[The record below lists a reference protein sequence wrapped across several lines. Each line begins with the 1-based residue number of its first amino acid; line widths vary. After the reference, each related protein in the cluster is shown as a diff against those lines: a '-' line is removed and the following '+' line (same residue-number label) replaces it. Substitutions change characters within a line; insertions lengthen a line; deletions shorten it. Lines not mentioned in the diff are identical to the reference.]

1 MYRSQFSSF
10 NHPTGVITHLHARF
24 VCSAFSQKFQSFS
37 LYVHVHTSKVRGW
50 ERYYNNFH
58 VTLKLVGQYYIFLD
72 CAGIVCLFV
81 FVVIFSNSKT
91 TKRVKVTLFFFACIH
106 FQVGVVKS
114 SLMIMRILI
123 YRQLNKPLRLFFSD
137 HDFQPIS
144 ISHSLNADLFGGA
157 LRSISFSNCQ

>member
-10 NHPTGVITHLHARF
+10 NLPTGVITQLHARF

-37 LYVHVHTSKVRGW
+37 LYVLVHTSKLRGW
-50 ERYYNNFH
+50 ERCYHNFYL
-58 VTLKLVGQYYIFLD
+58 TLNQLDYIFLD

-91 TKRVKVTLFFFACIH
+91 IKRGKVTLFFFACIH

-123 YRQLNKPLRLFFSD
+123 QRQLNKPLRLFF
-137 HDFQPIS
+137 FLIM
-144 ISHSLNADLFGGA
+144 I
-157 LRSISFSNCQ
+157 LRQSVFHIP

>member
-10 NHPTGVITHLHARF
+10 NLPTGVITQLHARF

-37 LYVHVHTSKVRGW
+37 LYVLVHTSKLRGW
-50 ERYYNNFH
+50 ERCYHNFYL
-58 VTLKLVGQYYIFLD
+58 TLNQLDYIFLD

-91 TKRVKVTLFFFACIH
+91 IKRGKVTLFFFACIH

-123 YRQLNKPLRLFFSD
+123 QRQLNKPLKIVFF
-137 HDFQPIS
+137 F
-144 ISHSLNADLFGGA
+144 
-157 LRSISFSNCQ
+157 